1 MFRSLSKMIR
11 DDADDVDSHDS
22 LEIIDI
28 DAIESSTK
36 DDETW

>member
-1 MFRSLSKMIR
+1 MNR
-11 DDADDVDSHDS
+11 DENDDVDSHDS

-28 DAIESSTK
+28 DSIEASTK